1 MNRDRLIRAASRNNA
16 ESCAVM
22 SQAHRLVGEFGTQ
35 GDPEEANLDVA
46 VRHGIQA
53 LGPLRVWQRHD
64 PHHALL
70 VD

>member
-1 MNRDRLIRAASRNNA
+1 M
-16 ESCAVM
+16 M